1 MKANVTS
8 RLPFTNYLLNIPIKY
23 KNKFRSRC
31 RGWSCISCNSYVWSP
46 AVSVWTDGKIVCCI
60 YCVKMQNGLK
70 LEGYKFVGISW
81 ISENRRIVWIFIFN
95 KFLEKDIYFF
105 SNIVPHPKN
114 CFLTLCHTQGKF
126 FLTLCHNQRKF
137 F

>member
-1 MKANVTS
+1 MAVLMSHLISISILFITCQQFPVTI
-8 RLPFTNYLLNIPIKY
+8 RK
-23 KNKFRSRC
+23 
-31 RGWSCISCNSYVWSP
+31 CNVWSP

-95 KFLEKDIYFF
+95 KFLEKDRAVLMSHLISISILFITCQQF
-105 SNIVPHPKN
+105 PVTI
-114 CFLTLCHTQGKF
+114 
-126 FLTLCHNQRKF
+126 RKCINVCMKSLPTGSLKWI
-137 F
+137 